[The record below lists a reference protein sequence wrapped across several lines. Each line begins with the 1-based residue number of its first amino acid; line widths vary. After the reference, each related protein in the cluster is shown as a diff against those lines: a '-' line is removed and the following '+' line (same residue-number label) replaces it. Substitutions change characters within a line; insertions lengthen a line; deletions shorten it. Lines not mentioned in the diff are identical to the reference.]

1 MNMIEVL
8 KANMEFAKEDGY
20 VGKVEF
26 KVNGH
31 EHPYEITLHSKRGK
45 DDWSYALNFLNESGK
60 EEDIEA
66 VEELLEEDEY
76 FDQLV
81 DAAQKALVK

>member
-1 MNMIEVL
+1 MIEVI
-8 KANMEFAKEDGY
+8 KAAMEYSKEDGY
-20 VGKVEF
+20 LGHVEF
-26 KVNGH
+26 TVEGH
-31 EHPYEITLHSKRGK
+31 PLPYEITLQSKTRK
-45 DDWSYALNFLNESGK
+45 DWSYALNFSKESGK

-81 DAAQKALVK
+81 EAAEKTL

>member
-1 MNMIEVL
+1 MIEVL